1 MIAPKWLLPRPAL
14 SLSLLIIWLLFF
26 NTLAPGHILLGA
38 LLGIALPLLTAT
50 LWPEPTRIS
59 STRLLL
65 KFIGV
70 VLQDIVVANWTVGR
84 LMLDPHH
91 TFITTGD
98 ARSTSRFVH
107 LPLELRDELA
117 ISVLASTIS
126 LTPGT
131 ISSDLSAD
139 RRSLLIHCLDVEDE
153 AALIAAIKLRY
164 EAPLKEI
171 FEC

>member
-1 MIAPKWLLPRPAL
+1 MTTPRWLLPHPVL
-14 SLSLLIIWLLFF
+14 SVSLLIIWLLFF
-26 NTLAPGHILLGA
+26 NTLAPGHILLGT
-38 LLGIALPLLTAT
+38 LLGIALPLLTAK
-50 LWPEPTRIS
+50 LWPEPTRIKS
-59 STRLLL
+59 AGLVV

-91 TFITTGD
+91 TFIATGD
-98 ARSTSRFVH
+98 ARSRSRFVH
-107 LPLELRDELA
+107 LPLALRDELA

-139 RRSLLIHCLDVEDE
+139 RTSLLIHCLDVEDE
-153 AALIAAIKLRY
+153 AALIATIKLRY

>member
-1 MIAPKWLLPRPAL
+1 MMAPRRLLPHPAL
-14 SLSLLIIWLLFF
+14 SVSLLIIWLLFF
-26 NTLAPGHILLGA
+26 NTLSPGHVLLGA
-38 LLGIALPLLTAT
+38 LLGIGLPLLTAK
-50 LWPEPTRIS
+50 LWPEPTRI
-59 STRLLL
+59 RNAGLLL

-84 LMLDPHH
+84 LMLDPNH
-91 TFITTGD
+91 TFIATGD
-98 ARSTSRFVH
+98 ARSRSRFIH
-107 LPLELRDELA
+107 LPLALRDEFA
-117 ISVLASTIS
+117 ISILASTIS

-139 RRSLLIHCLDVEDE
+139 RTSLLIHCLDVEDE